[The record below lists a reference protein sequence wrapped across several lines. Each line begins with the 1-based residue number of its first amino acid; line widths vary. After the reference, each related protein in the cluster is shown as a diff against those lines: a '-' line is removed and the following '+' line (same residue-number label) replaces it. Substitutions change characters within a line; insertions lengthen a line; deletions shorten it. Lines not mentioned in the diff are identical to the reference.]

1 MSLTILRNK
10 SLNLCVLLNVIS
22 LFFILPSTVI
32 CDGDVDNMRNVT
44 NDNNNHAI
52 TTSETKEE
60 KQEELVDNTIV
71 QVSVA
76 IMYILFGIILFVI
89 IKTIVDR
96 RKRKN
101 ARKNAIND
109 LEMGSDLKKGYDLK
123 MDYYY
128 EKDDDL
134 KKDMKNEIIK
144 PPPAVIPFTKK

>member
-10 SLNLCVLLNVIS
+10 SLNLCVSFNVTF

-32 CDGDVDNMRNVT
+32 CDGDVDNMSKVI
-44 NDNNNHAI
+44 NDNNNHTI
-52 TTSETKEE
+52 TTGETKEE
-60 KQEELVDNTIV
+60 KQEGFVDNTIV
-71 QVSVA
+71 HVSIA
-76 IMYILFGIILFVI
+76 IMYILFGIILFVV
-89 IKTIVDR
+89 IKTMVDR
-96 RKRKN
+96 RRRN
-101 ARKNAIND
+101 IARKNAIND
-109 LEMGSDLKKGYDLK
+109 LEMGSDLEKGYDLK